1 MRPSRLSHRSILIAL
16 GTNAAVG
23 AVLGVNDST
32 VSYWRS
38 RGIPPV
44 YWPKL
49 TRLAAELGIVLTV
62 EDLEASSPS
71 AKLRRLCAA

>member
-1 MRPSRLSHRSILIAL
+1 MRPSRLSHRSILISL

-23 AVLGVNDST
+23 AALGVNDST

-49 TRLAAELGIVLTV
+49 ARLAAEQGIPLTV

-71 AKLRRLCAA
+71 RVIRRLCAA